1 MQTVYR
7 YSIGRQFVSQT
18 APAILA
24 PSLSRMTLADALQI
38 LSKCDRHRRLA
49 TWTIAR
55 SLSVESAA
63 RASLDRYP
71 EALLAV
77 LTKDDLDH
85 LQSFEEIRGAYCGL
99 ADVFAAAFVACAPDD
114 NCLESVDGVVG
125 EIVCEYDNGQGCA
138 ADVSITQRF
147 EDLSTD
153 TPERPL
159 VAACIIRAFLHDE
172 LGLSATNP
180 GPCEDE
186 LRRFVNEV
194 DMPLSAFTRRFADAL
209 AFQRGL
215 EPSARVLPAVS
226 IATQDAS
233 SLLTRVTA
241 TALVIGTSREQLWT
255 GMNPE
260 NWAIGSDLFKLSR
273 WVEGP
278 LDLTPRPTRSATGP
292 WYLEERVNLL
302 WGDDAE
308 VGGWCRNVLR
318 FDRLDEGQ
326 AGIEIRFDLARS
338 IESRLLWDVRPGG
351 LLVDSGYLVAR
362 EVAAFQDVWRVTLRK
377 TLRWSDRDPYR
388 SGDGNDRGEE
398 LNYLAPAT
406 VSWWEESQM
415 YSYEPEAAAA

>member
-24 PSLSRMTLADALQI
+24 PSLSRMTLADALEI
-38 LSKCDRHRRLA
+38 LSKPDRHRRLA

-55 SLSVESAA
+55 SLPVESAQ

-77 LTKDDLDH
+77 LTEDDLDH
-85 LQSFEEIRGAYCGL
+85 LRSFEEIRGAYCGL
-99 ADVFAAAFVACAPDD
+99 ADVFAAAFVACARMEDCSD
-114 NCLESVDGVVG
+114 SVDKVVG
-125 EIVCEYDNGQGCA
+125 EIVCGYDGPDCA
-138 ADVSITQRF
+138 ADVSIAQRF

-153 TPERPL
+153 TPEKPL
-159 VAACIIRAFLHDE
+159 VAACIIRSFLHDE
-172 LGLSATNP
+172 LGLSATKQ

-186 LRRFVNEV
+186 LRLFVNQV
-194 DMPLSAFTRRFADAL
+194 DMPLSAFTRRFADVL
-209 AFQRGL
+209 AFKRNL
-215 EPSARVLPAVS
+215 KTSAQVLPAVS

-241 TALVIGTSREQLWT
+241 TALVLGTSREQLWT

-260 NWAIGSDLFKLSR
+260 NWAKDSDLFKLSR
-273 WVEGP
+273 WVVGP
-278 LDLTPRPTRSATGP
+278 LDLTPRPTRPATGP

-302 WGDDAE
+302 WGDDAD
-308 VGGWCRNVLR
+308 VGGWCHNVLR

-326 AGIEIRFDLARS
+326 EGIEIRFDLARS

-351 LLVDSGYLVAR
+351 LLVDSGYVVAR
-362 EVAAFQDVWRVTLRK
+362 EVAAFQDVWRVTIRK

-415 YSYEPEAAAA
+415 YGYEPEAAAA